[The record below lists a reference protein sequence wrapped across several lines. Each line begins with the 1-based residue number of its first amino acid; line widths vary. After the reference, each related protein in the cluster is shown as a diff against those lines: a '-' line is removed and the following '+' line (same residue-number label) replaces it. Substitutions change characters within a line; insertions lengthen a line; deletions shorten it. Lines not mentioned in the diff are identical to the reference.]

1 MDEID
6 FEILALLQNDGRI
19 SNKVLAAEVGIA
31 PSTCHERLKRLSE
44 SGALRSVHGVV
55 DPQILGVGLQAFY
68 MVELV
73 KHDRDVVE
81 TFRREALALPEVHQ
95 VFLVSGKFD
104 FLIHVTVRD
113 TDHLK
118 DLALD
123 AFTGRPEVTRI
134 ETSLIYDFD
143 RSFELPRLK

>member
-1 MDEID
+1 MDQTD
-6 FEILALLQNDGRI
+6 FEILALLQKDGRL
-19 SNKVLAAEVGIA
+19 SNKVLAARVGLA
-31 PSTCHERLKRLSE
+31 PSTCHERIKRLSE
-44 SGALRSVHGVV
+44 SGALRSVHAVV
-55 DPQILGVGLQAFY
+55 DPKALGVGLQAFY

-73 KHDRDVVE
+73 KHDREVVE
-81 TFRREALALPEVHQ
+81 TFRREALALPEVRQ

-118 DLALD
+118 ELALS

-134 ETSLIYDFD
+134 ETSLIYDFHQ
-143 RSFELPRLK
+143 SFVLPRLA